1 MGAERAFC
9 PRVQAASKP
18 LVVVSGR
25 MRGWGRKGGGSELVI
40 VGGEEGGKG
49 MKHLE
54 VYIDAFPGDLMEVV
68 GWETNKTE
76 MSVSFSGA
84 EGTEEG

>member
-1 MGAERAFC
+1 
-9 PRVQAASKP
+9 
-18 LVVVSGR
+18 
-25 MRGWGRKGGGSELVI
+25 
-40 VGGEEGGKG
+40 
-49 MKHLE
+49 MKHPN

-68 GWETNKTE
+68 GEETNKTE